1 MIPFRRIALSLLV
14 VSGAA
19 LVPSAHA
26 ATPPQAAPV
35 PMPVIVDSDFGGDI
49 DDAFAMALLLSSPR
63 LNPVLISASSGD
75 AVLRGKLLKQFLART
90 GHAGIPL
97 VVGPSTPDRSGM
109 SQADWLA
116 PATPPAAP
124 SLPEAAPAIIAT
136 LKAAPAGTVTLIALG
151 PLTTIGA
158 AIAHDPVAFRR
169 LKRVVLM
176 SGSIYKGYGPTAG
189 TTKDTPSKE
198 TNAAGDPVA
207 LRALLASGVAVE
219 LLPLDATEVALPADL
234 QARLFAADTVYA
246 APLRA
251 LYGLWAPRSPWGTVP
266 TLFDVVPVA
275 RLLEPAVCTP
285 KPLHVAVDEDGMTRP
300 VAGAPNAAVCLD
312 VDRSRVL
319 DVLSRHL
326 APVP

>member
-1 MIPFRRIALSLLV
+1 MIPFRPVVVLLLLVASCAALS
-14 VSGAA
+14 SHARA
-19 LVPSAHA
+19 EAPSA
-26 ATPPQAAPV
+26 PI
-35 PMPVIVDSDFGGDI
+35 PVIVDSDFGGDI
-49 DDAFAMALLLSSPR
+49 DDAFAMSLLLASPQFKP
-63 LNPVLISASSGD
+63 LLISASSGD

-116 PATPPAAP
+116 PSAAP
-124 SLPEAAPAIIAT
+124 EAPLPDAAPAIIAA
-136 LKAAPAGTVTLIALG
+136 LRAAPEGTVTLIALG

-158 AIAHDPVAFRR
+158 AIQRDPKAFKR

-198 TNAAGDPVA
+198 TNAAGDPAA
-207 LRALLASGVAVE
+207 LRALLASGVPVD
-219 LLPLDATEVALPADL
+219 LLPLDATEVALPAEL
-234 QARLFAADTVYA
+234 QARLFAARTVYA
-246 APLRA
+246 TPLRE
-251 LYGLWAPRSPWGTVP
+251 LYGEWAPRSMWGTVP

-275 RLLEPAVCTP
+275 RLLDPAVCTP

-300 VAGAPNAAVCLD
+300 VAGKPNAGVCLD
-312 VDRSRVL
+312 VDRARVL
-319 DVLSRHL
+319 DLMARRL
-326 APVP
+326 APAP

>member
-1 MIPFRRIALSLLV
+1 
-14 VSGAA
+14 
-19 LVPSAHA
+19 
-26 ATPPQAAPV
+26 
-35 PMPVIVDSDFGGDI
+35 MPVIVDSDFGGDI
-49 DDAFAMALLLSSPR
+49 DDAFAMALLLSSPQFK
-63 LNPVLISASSGD
+63 PVLISASSGD
-75 AVLRGKLLKQFLART
+75 AVLRGKLLKQFLVRT

-116 PATPPAAP
+116 ASTTAQAP
-124 SLPEAAPAIIAT
+124 LPEAAPAIIAT
-136 LKAAPAGTVTLIALG
+136 LKAAPAGSVTLIALG

-158 AIAHDPVAFRR
+158 AIQYDPAAFKR

-198 TNAAGDPVA
+198 TNAAGDPAA
-207 LRALLASGVAVE
+207 LRALLASGVRVE
-219 LLPLDATEVALPADL
+219 LLPLDATEVALPAEL

-246 APLRA
+246 TPLRE

-275 RLLEPAVCTP
+275 RLLDAAVCTP
-285 KPLHVAVDEDGMTRP
+285 KPLRIAVDDDGMTRP
-300 VAGAPNAAVCLD
+300 VAGTPNAGVCLD
-312 VDRSRVL
+312 VDRARVL
-319 DVLSRHL
+319 DVLARHV
-326 APVP
+326 APAP

>member
-1 MIPFRRIALSLLV
+1 MIPFHRIVLLSLLV
-14 VSGAA
+14 ASCATLA
-19 LVPSAHA
+19 PSARA
-26 ATPPQAAPV
+26 SAPPQAASA

-63 LNPVLISASSGD
+63 FRPLLISASSGD
-75 AVLRGKLLKQFLART
+75 AVLRGQLLKQFLART

-109 SQADWLA
+109 SQADWLV
-116 PATPPAAP
+116 PAATADAP
-124 SLPEAAPAIIAT
+124 LPEAVPAIIAT
-136 LKAAPAGTVTLIALG
+136 LKAAPKDTVTLIALG

-158 AIAHDPVAFRR
+158 AIQRDPVAFRR

-198 TNAAGDPVA
+198 TNAAGDPAA

-219 LLPLDATEVALPADL
+219 LLPLDATEVALPAEL

-275 RLLEPAVCTP
+275 RLLDAAVCTP
-285 KPLHVAVDEDGMTRP
+285 KPLHVAVDDDGMTRP
-300 VAGAPNAAVCLD
+300 AAGPPNAGVCLD
-312 VDRSRVL
+312 VDRARVL
-319 DVLSRHL
+319 EVLSGHL
-326 APVP
+326 APAS